1 MQFSRRAV
9 LGAGAGG
16 AAVLSG
22 CASSGSG
29 NVSAPTDAAS
39 RMNAVLDQSVANSL
53 RRSPER
59 CTSLGLT
66 EERAGYRFIDKV
78 SDASKAAGRE
88 ARAQLQQS
96 LTALRAIDRE
106 ALEPRDRV
114 TYDVVETAWVN
125 NLGTSAFE
133 VGGGAGSPYQVTQ
146 LTGAYR
152 SMPNFLNEQH
162 PLRTTDEADGYLAR
176 IDGFVG
182 QLDAESAIIAE
193 DAAAGVIPP
202 DFAIDKAI
210 LQLGRFADGGPNQN
224 ILVQSLVRR
233 LPEQQGIPEASRAGY
248 ISRAEAAVRDGVIPA
263 VRRQIEALQR
273 VRPRAVHDAGIWRLP
288 RGAEMYAAALV
299 SRTTTTMTPDEIH
312 DVGNE
317 LIRQLNAEMEVILRA
332 EGLTRGSVAQRV
344 QEISRRPDQLYP
356 NTDAGREQI
365 LADLNQQTREIEAMM
380 PRAFNTLARAQL
392 EINRVPVFTEA
403 GAPGGYYQRAA
414 LDGSRPGAY
423 FINLRDTAEWPRFT
437 LPTLNYH
444 EGVPGHHWQI
454 SIQQESGSIPF
465 IRSAMLGF
473 SAFSEGWGLYA
484 EQLADELGAYQNNR
498 LGRLGYLQSATFRAS
513 RLVCDTG
520 LHHKRWTREQ
530 AIQSM
535 MEATGD
541 LESSVT
547 TEIERYCVNPGQ
559 ACAYMI
565 GRQAINRIRQQAT
578 TTLGARF
585 DLKAFHDTMLAN
597 GAVPLSVLERV
608 LADWAAAQR

>member
-1 MQFSRRAV
+1 MHISRRAV
-9 LGAGAGG
+9 LGAGAAG
-16 AAVLSG
+16 AAMLSG
-22 CASSGSG
+22 CASGGATVTSPSPD
-29 NVSAPTDAAS
+29 VAL
-39 RMNAVLDQSVANSL
+39 NAVLDRSVANSL

-78 SDASKAAGRE
+78 SDASKAATRE
-88 ARAQLQQS
+88 ARAQQQAS
-96 LTALRAIDRE
+96 LNELRAIHRE
-106 ALEPRDRV
+106 SLSPRDRV

-125 NLGTSAFE
+125 SLDSSAFE
-133 VGGGAGSPYQVTQ
+133 VGGGAGSPYAVTQ

-162 PLRTTDEADGYLAR
+162 PLRTIDEADGYLAR
-176 IDGFVG
+176 VDGFVG
-182 QLDAESAIIAE
+182 QLDAETAIIAE
-193 DAAAGVIPP
+193 DAASGVIPP

-210 LQLGRFADGGPNQN
+210 LQLGRLAEGAPNEN

-233 LPEQQGIPEASRAGY
+233 LPEAQAIPEASRAGY

-263 VRRQIEALQR
+263 VQRQIAALQR
-273 VRPRAVHDAGIWRLP
+273 VRPQAVHDAGIWRLP
-288 RGAEMYAAALV
+288 RGGEMYAVALR
-299 SRTTTTMTPDEIH
+299 SRTTTNMSPDEIH
-312 DVGNE
+312 DVGLE
-317 LIRQLNAEMEVILRA
+317 LIAQFNSEMNTILRA
-332 EGLTRGSVAQRV
+332 EGMTRGSVSERV
-344 QEISRRPDQLYP
+344 QALSRRPDQLYP

-380 PRAFNTLARAQL
+380 PRAFNTLAQAQL
-392 EINRVPVFTEA
+392 EIRRVPPFTEA

-423 FINLRDTAEWPRFT
+423 YINLRDTGEWPRFT

-520 LHHKRWTREQ
+520 LAPQ
-530 AIQSM
+530 
-535 MEATGD
+535 
-541 LESSVT
+541 
-547 TEIERYCVNPGQ
+547 
-559 ACAYMI
+559 
-565 GRQAINRIRQQAT
+565 
-578 TTLGARF
+578 
-585 DLKAFHDTMLAN
+585 TMDA
-597 GAVPLSVLERV
+597 
-608 LADWAAAQR
+608 